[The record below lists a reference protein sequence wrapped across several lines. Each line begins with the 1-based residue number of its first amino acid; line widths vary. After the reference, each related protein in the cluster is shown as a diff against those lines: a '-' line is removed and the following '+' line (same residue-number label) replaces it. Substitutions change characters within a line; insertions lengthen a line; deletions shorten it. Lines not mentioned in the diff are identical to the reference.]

1 MKAGSPE
8 PEPAASV
15 TLAAERL
22 QAWVQ
27 ELLEGAALV
36 EEAAAVVAESLVET
50 NLRGIDSHGVLR
62 VPIYIERLR
71 AGLVN
76 SDPEPFV
83 VKEDGAVA
91 VVDADGG
98 PGQVVGYFATDLAVR
113 LAGEHGVGVVTVRG
127 SSHYGAAGLY
137 ALRAA
142 RQGLLALS
150 TTNAEPYVV
159 PYGGA
164 GAALGT
170 NPIAFAAPST
180 DAIFVLDM
188 ATSQVAIGK
197 VFLAREQGRA
207 IPETWAVDERG
218 APTADAD
225 QARWAVPLGGYK
237 GYGLA
242 LMVEVLSGLLA
253 GAGFTHSIGD
263 MYNDFSRAQDVGHF
277 FLVIDPERTVGRDAF
292 ADALER
298 LLGELRANPPAPG
311 FDEVLVAGDPEL
323 RTQSE
328 RARDGIPL
336 PPSLF
341 ETLASLS
348 RELQVDVP
356 ATG

>member
-1 MKAGSPE
+1 MRL
-8 PEPAASV
+8 PAEQ
-15 TLAAERL
+15 LEG
-22 QAWVQ
+22 WVRD
-27 ELLEGAALV
+27 LLEGAGLV
-36 EEAAAVVAESLVET
+36 EEAAALVARSLVET

-62 VPIYIERLR
+62 VPIYVERLR
-71 AGLVN
+71 AGLLN
-76 SDPEPFV
+76 DDPEPFV
-83 VKEDGAVA
+83 VSEDGAVA

-98 PGQVVGYFATDLAVR
+98 PGQVAGYFATDLAVR
-113 LAGEHGVGVVTVRG
+113 LARAHGVGVVTVRG

-137 ALRAA
+137 ALHAA
-142 RQGLLALS
+142 SQGFLALS

-164 GAALGT
+164 APALGT
-170 NPIAFAAPST
+170 NPIAFAAPAT
-180 DAIFVLDM
+180 DAVFVFDM

-197 VFLAREQGRA
+197 VFLAREQGSA

-218 APTADAD
+218 APTTDAGA
-225 QARWAVPLGGYK
+225 ARWAVPLGGYK

-263 MYNDFSRAQDVGHF
+263 IYNDFSRAQDVGHF

-298 LLGELRANPPAPG
+298 LLAELRSNPLATG

-323 RTQSE
+323 RAQSE
-328 RARDGIPL
+328 RSRDGIPL
-336 PPSLF
+336 PDSLF
-341 ETLASLS
+341 QTLSSLS
-348 RELQVDVP
+348 RELGVDVP
-356 ATG
+356 R

>member
-1 MKAGSPE
+1 MQL
-8 PEPAASV
+8 PAEQLES
-15 TLAAERL
+15 
-22 QAWVQ
+22 WVR
-27 ELLEGAALV
+27 ELLEGAGLV
-36 EEAAAVVAESLVET
+36 DDAAAIVARSLVET

-76 SDPEPFV
+76 YDPEPFV
-83 VKEDGAVA
+83 VSEDGAVA
-91 VVDADGG
+91 IVDADGG
-98 PGQVVGYFATDLAVR
+98 PGQVAGYFATDLAVR
-113 LAGEHGVGVVTVRG
+113 LAGDLGVGVVSVRG

-137 ALRAA
+137 ALHAA

-159 PYGGA
+159 PYGGSA
-164 GAALGT
+164 PALGT

-180 DAIFVLDM
+180 DAVFVLDM

-197 VFLAREQGRA
+197 VFLAREQGTA

-218 APTADAD
+218 APTTDAEA
-225 QARWAVPLGGYK
+225 ARSAVPLGGYK

-242 LMVEVLSGLLA
+242 LMVEVLSGLFG

-298 LLGELRANPPAPG
+298 LLAELRANPPAAG
-311 FDEVLVAGDPEL
+311 FGEVLVAGDPEL
-323 RTQSE
+323 REQSL
-328 RARDGIPL
+328 RSRDGIPL
-336 PPSLF
+336 PDSLF

-348 RELQVDVP
+348 RELGADVP
-356 ATG
+356 H